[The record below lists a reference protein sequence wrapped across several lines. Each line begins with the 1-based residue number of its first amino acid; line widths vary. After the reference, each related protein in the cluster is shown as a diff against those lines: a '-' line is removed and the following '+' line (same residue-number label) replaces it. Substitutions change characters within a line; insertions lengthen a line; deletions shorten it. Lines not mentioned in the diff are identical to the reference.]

1 MGVFLSYVFVCK
13 GGTRTANLECYVVFV
28 DVVPLLET
36 DFFSTGTSLRRNEL
50 LEVANRVVCVAL
62 DAHLQTSCVRS
73 SDSMHALELCR
84 PY

>member
-1 MGVFLSYVFVCK
+1 M
-13 GGTRTANLECYVVFV
+13 ANLECYVVFV

-62 DAHLQTSCVRS
+62 DTHLQTSFS
-73 SDSMHALELCR
+73 SGHLLVCMLLNFPAHIESYL
-84 PY
+84 